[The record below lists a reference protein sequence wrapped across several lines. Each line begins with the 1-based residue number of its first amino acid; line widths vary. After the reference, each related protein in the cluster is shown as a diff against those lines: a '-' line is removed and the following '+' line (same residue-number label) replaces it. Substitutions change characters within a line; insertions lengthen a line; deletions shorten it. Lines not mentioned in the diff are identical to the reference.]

1 MKTKLLLAFFFFL
14 GLSLTN
20 TQAQTGNNTTLLKT
34 IADAKAL
41 STDGYP
47 DGAVTTLYDMI
58 GICENI
64 AASEKTQTVYN
75 QYNTALK
82 NAVTL
87 FKTRKNKTFD
97 TSAIPVGEYDTN
109 RGFLHPGMLH
119 TEADFIRIRQQIADG
134 NEKVVQAFKVLKSAA
149 YAQSS
154 AATYPVE
161 VIVRGGGSGENY
173 INAARGA
180 TIAYQNALRWHLEGN
195 KACAKHAVEVLM
207 AWANTCKDVSG
218 NSNYALAAG
227 LYGYQFANAAELMRD
242 YDGWSKEDFQTFKQ
256 WMLRVWYPKAIGF
269 LRGRNGT
276 WENAGRWGQCPGH
289 YWSNWGLCNAL
300 CVACIGILCDD
311 VFIYNQGMSFFKYD
325 QVGTYVDP
333 RTANPILNDG
343 LTEFMGNLVVTTS
356 EWSSETGAYGKVGQ
370 MQESGRDIGHAT
382 MALGLAVD
390 LAQIGWNQG
399 DDLFSYMDH
408 RLAAGIEFVAAQQQ
422 GITDLPW
429 TTYHYAES
437 GLAWWD
443 SRSWKQ
449 ETYATGEQI
458 RPYWGTAI
466 GHYEGIKGV
475 KMPFSEWAYDKMGID
490 AGGVGSTSGGY
501 DHLGYSVLMNTRPFA
516 TEDTRPTE
524 LKPLITV
531 DNKNLQQSDLGGLKN
546 HWKNVSTETVEKGKT
561 LTLSV
566 VLPEGEEDTGN
577 WLWNTGETARSI
589 TVTTNK
595 SFVYRATYTNKN
607 GVKSKQS
614 FSIAVTGDCTESP
627 LNTSLTHGTTNNNV
641 TEATVFYGD
650 KLGFSASTYA
660 GWDNTIWCDGNATA
674 SAEIPALGSERFFQA
689 IVTNQGGRQHL
700 VSFALT
706 PVYARS
712 DMVVNG
718 TTKEN
723 QTTLV
728 ATGNDIV
735 SLQPYTPEAM
745 GDVRYLWNDGTTD
758 ATLTLD
764 GISTSGTYSVTIT
777 NKQIEQTLTFNIYI
791 NDETVTNPIKPA
803 CYMIRHA
810 GSNTYMTN
818 KGMNK
823 LVTFEEGNPEAP
835 AASQIWEVT
844 ETNNRYAIKEVGEDS
859 GLGTNG
865 KVSTRASSFFYLNK
879 AVGLDKY
886 ALYTKVGTTIKY
898 WAATPDGEVN
908 SNTGN
913 KITDFPFEF
922 IFISAPTGIEEVQE
936 FESSRVQRE
945 DVIYDLQGR
954 RVTEVQG
961 SNIYIINGK
970 KYIK

>member
-154 AATYPVE
+154 AASYPVE

-343 LTEFMGNLVVTTS
+343 LTEFLGNLVVTTS
-356 EWSSETGAYGKVGQ
+356 EWSGETGAYGKVGQ
-370 MQESGRDIGHAT
+370 MQGCGRDSGHAT
-382 MALGLAVD
+382 M
-390 LAQIGWNQG
+390 
-399 DDLFSYMDH
+399 
-408 RLAAGIEFVAAQQQ
+408 RL
-422 GITDLPW
+422 
-429 TTYHYAES
+429 
-437 GLAWWD
+437 
-443 SRSWKQ
+443 
-449 ETYATGEQI
+449 
-458 RPYWGTAI
+458 
-466 GHYEGIKGV
+466 
-475 KMPFSEWAYDKMGID
+475 
-490 AGGVGSTSGGY
+490 
-501 DHLGYSVLMNTRPFA
+501 
-516 TEDTRPTE
+516 E
-524 LKPLITV
+524 L
-531 DNKNLQQSDLGGLKN
+531 
-546 HWKNVSTETVEKGKT
+546 
-561 LTLSV
+561 
-566 VLPEGEEDTGN
+566 
-577 WLWNTGETARSI
+577 
-589 TVTTNK
+589 
-595 SFVYRATYTNKN
+595 
-607 GVKSKQS
+607 
-614 FSIAVTGDCTESP
+614 
-627 LNTSLTHGTTNNNV
+627 
-641 TEATVFYGD
+641 
-650 KLGFSASTYA
+650 
-660 GWDNTIWCDGNATA
+660 
-674 SAEIPALGSERFFQA
+674 
-689 IVTNQGGRQHL
+689 
-700 VSFALT
+700 
-706 PVYARS
+706 
-712 DMVVNG
+712 
-718 TTKEN
+718 
-723 QTTLV
+723 
-728 ATGNDIV
+728 
-735 SLQPYTPEAM
+735 
-745 GDVRYLWNDGTTD
+745 
-758 ATLTLD
+758 
-764 GISTSGTYSVTIT
+764 
-777 NKQIEQTLTFNIYI
+777 
-791 NDETVTNPIKPA
+791 
-803 CYMIRHA
+803 
-810 GSNTYMTN
+810 
-818 KGMNK
+818 
-823 LVTFEEGNPEAP
+823 
-835 AASQIWEVT
+835 
-844 ETNNRYAIKEVGEDS
+844 
-859 GLGTNG
+859 
-865 KVSTRASSFFYLNK
+865 
-879 AVGLDKY
+879 AVGL
-886 ALYTKVGTTIKY
+886 ARIG
-898 WAATPDGEVN
+898 
-908 SNTGN
+908 
-913 KITDFPFEF
+913 
-922 IFISAPTGIEEVQE
+922 
-936 FESSRVQRE
+936 
-945 DVIYDLQGR
+945 
-954 RVTEVQG
+954 
-961 SNIYIINGK
+961 
-970 KYIK
+970 